1 MRLPAIICALCAL
14 LFPPSRATTV
24 ELDASTLWTAVAAA
38 AETDLLVLFYHQPQ
52 AKASL
57 ALASTLSR
65 RMGLASS
72 PSTILALYDLELH
85 GWPSGLHVH
94 HAHSG
99 AVILFPAGGRE
110 PHAYDW
116 LHDPLSE
123 WPSKEAAAA
132 AAAKAGVRADGSSAE
147 VEGGEEGAAAT
158 AAADAAAAAAAAGAG
173 EEDGGEDH
181 SHLHALAPS
190 ANGVLRWLKGGASSF
205 PSDIPLV
212 ALSDLWEGRE
222 DGLFSAVLS
231 GLEALHKRMSALQA
245 ENARLQLELDSCAA
259 GRKRH

>member
-1 MRLPAIICALCAL
+1 MRSRSLALTLLLAL
-14 LFPPSRATTV
+14 LLALPPSRASSTV
-24 ELDASTLWTAVAAA
+24 ELDASTLWTAISAAV
-38 AETDLLVLFYHQPQ
+38 ETDLLVLFHHQPQ
-52 AKASL
+52 AQATL

-65 RMGLASS
+65 RMKLSHT
-72 PSTILALYDLELH
+72 PSTILALYDLHLH

-94 HAHSG
+94 HSDDG

-123 WPSKEAAAA
+123 WPSKGAAAA
-132 AAAKAGVRADGSSAE
+132 ASAEQASVGADGSSSGST
-147 VEGGEEGAAAT
+147 GG
-158 AAADAAAAAAAAGAG
+158 AAAAAGAEEEEGG
-173 EEDGGEDH
+173 EEGGHHHHHHE
-181 SHLHALAPS
+181 HALAPS

-212 ALSDLWEGRE
+212 AISDLWEGRE

-231 GLEALHKRMSALQA
+231 GLEALHQRMSALQA
-245 ENARLQLELDSCAA
+245 ENARLQLELDSCS
-259 GRKRH
+259 KSKL